1 MLSLCSVIR
10 WIAGAGLCLILLG
23 TGIAAAQGEANP
35 KRYVEI
41 ELIADKRVAAPGQT
55 FWVALRQKIVPGW
68 HTYWRNPGDSG
79 EPTKITWSLPEGF
92 TASDIHWPVP
102 DAIPVGPLLNH
113 GYSNEVLL
121 LTQITVPQSAEG
133 RVTLSADST
142 WLVCKEI
149 CIPETGKA
157 SVDITIASPAQVSQD
172 AVTLTHAVSKLP
184 KEAPWQ
190 AYVSADETSVRLTLS
205 DAGLDPGRV
214 AKLHF
219 FPDEWG
225 PIAFAAKQT
234 VSWDSGSPTL
244 VMARGDLKDKPVDAL
259 KGLLVIDEDT
269 GDGVVRHGF
278 EVSAKAGPTGGQS
291 ITALQLAGPS
301 GGSGVGLWQALVFA
315 LLGGAILNLMP
326 CVFPVLSLKALSLTK
341 HAAAGHSEARRQGL
355 SYFAGV
361 MTSFAVLAAVLL
373 ALRGAGEALGWGFQ
387 FQSPAFV
394 LAMAALFFALG
405 LSLSGVFLIGT
416 SITNTGSALA
426 SQGGI
431 KGSFFTGVLASVAS
445 TPCTAPFMGAA
456 MGFALSQPAVTA
468 TSVILVLGI
477 GFALPI
483 VALSFT
489 PALARLLPRPGAWM
503 ETMKQVLAFP
513 LYASAGWMVWVLSIQ
528 AGSSG
533 VLAAVVVLL
542 AIGFATWLLGDV
554 KRATGAGKI
563 AAAVVV
569 LAAAVGGYR
578 LVGDGVRAAPSV
590 AATAS
595 QDVAEPFSQAKLDS
609 LLAEG
614 RPVFVNFTAAW
625 CITCKVNEQVALS
638 SETFRAE
645 LKERNIAYLK
655 GDWTKQDPQITAIL
669 ERFGRAGVPLY
680 LFYSGE
686 RGAGP
691 DVLPQLLSEATVL
704 KHLAKAKVT
713 PEIAKHGDQS

>member
-1 MLSLCSVIR
+1 MLSLSSVIR
-10 WIAGAGLCLILLG
+10 FLAGAGLCLIFFG
-23 TGIAAAQGEANP
+23 AGAASAQDV

-41 ELIADKRVAAPGQT
+41 DLIADKRVAAPGQT

-92 TASDIHWPVP
+92 QASDIHWPVP
-102 DAIPVGPLLNH
+102 EAIPVGPLLNH
-113 GYSNEVLL
+113 GYSDEVLL
-121 LTQITVPQSAEG
+121 LSQITVPQGAEG
-133 RVTLSADST
+133 RVTLTADST

-157 SVDITIASPAQVSQD
+157 SLDVMIGSPAQVSQD
-172 AVTLTHAVSKLP
+172 AVTLTQAVGKLP

-190 AYVSADETSVRLTLS
+190 AFVSADETSVRLTLK
-205 DAGLDPGRV
+205 DAGLDPARV

-219 FPDEWG
+219 FPNEWG

-244 VMARGDLKDKPVDAL
+244 VMARGDLKDKPVEAL
-259 KGLLVIDEDT
+259 KGLLVINEDT
-269 GDGVVRHGF
+269 GNGIVQHGF
-278 EVSAKAGPTGGQS
+278 EVSAEPGPTGGSS
-291 ITALQLAGPS
+291 ISAVQLVGSS
-301 GGSGVGLWQALVFA
+301 GGSSGVGLWQALVFA

-341 HAAAGHSEARRQGL
+341 HAAAGHSEARRHGL
-355 SYFAGV
+355 AYFAGV
-361 MTSFAVLAAVLL
+361 MASFAVLAAVLL

-416 SITNTGSALA
+416 SVTNTGSSLA
-426 SQGGI
+426 TQGGL
-431 KGSFFTGVLASVAS
+431 KGSFFTGVLASIAS

-468 TSVILVLGI
+468 AGVILMLGI

-489 PALARLLPRPGAWM
+489 PALARLLPKPGAWM

-542 AIGFATWLLGDV
+542 AIGFAAWLLGDV
-554 KRATGAGKI
+554 KRTTVAGKVA
-563 AAAVVV
+563 AAAVVL
-569 LAAAVGGYR
+569 LAGVGGYR
-578 LVGDGVRAAPSV
+578 LLSDGARAAPSV
-590 AATAS
+590 SATAM
-595 QDVAEPFSQAKLDS
+595 QDTAEPFSQAKLDS
-609 LLAEG
+609 LLAAG

-638 SETFRAE
+638 SDAFRAE
-645 LKERNIAYLK
+645 LKKRNIAYLK

-680 LFYSGE
+680 LFYTGE
-686 RGAGP
+686 RGVAP

-704 KHLAKAKVT
+704 KHLAKAKIT
-713 PEIAKHGDQS
+713 PEIAKNGDQS